1 MPDYHQRTE
10 LPQIL
15 NELPLLTSY
24 HSPHPPQRERPVLEI
39 NRIDSSLAI
48 KTVNIETLEYIESL
62 RLMIFAGKDVQQCD
76 DADGSLPTYH
86 ALEKVD
92 EVADVLWAIG
102 CYQRAFN
109 LSFQLLAAHMLLG
122 AAAYNFVPT
131 ISKMSCSAST
141 TEQLLMLG
149 RTTKH
154 LLDVPLWGTSRMKC
168 ALHVQLANVFRKLEQ
183 PAECAEHCLY
193 ALQMINWSSE
203 YCGYGV
209 RRGLISLIDE
219 CEEMISRYIDIDSA
233 KQTRISKE
241 VLSHLYE
248 AKADS
253 DRALRSLF
261 KWCASL
267 ILDERLCAASAL
279 PAALEGLCTE
289 DADFRTVARQ
299 TSIVVFGHIWE
310 IFLAGSH
317 RPPGMTEREF
327 EHDLLLLRTDVEI
340 NESEI
345 FAVMS
350 LALMNLG
357 TPFFASYRTVG
368 GSYYPTSSWT
378 TQNTHHL
385 VSRIYEAAH
394 ALLSEER
401 PHSDLV
407 QRFFSARATM
417 ILSQV
422 PNQGRT
428 TKYVKSFLEGNLDM
442 PGSLSSFIHQALEND
457 GLPATSN

>member
-1 MPDYHQRTE
+1 
-10 LPQIL
+10 
-15 NELPLLTSY
+15 
-24 HSPHPPQRERPVLEI
+24 VFEI
-39 NRIDSSLAI
+39 NSIESSLAI
-48 KTVNIETLEYIESL
+48 KPVNVETLEYIESL
-62 RLMIFAGKDVQQCD
+62 RLMMFAGKDLKQCD

-92 EVADVLWAIG
+92 EVADALWAIG
-102 CYQRAFN
+102 HYQRAFN

-149 RTTKH
+149 KTIKY
-154 LLDVPLWGTSRMKC
+154 LLHVPMWGTSGMAC
-168 ALHVQLANVFRKLEQ
+168 ALHIQLANVFRKLEQ

-193 ALQMINWSSE
+193 ALQMMDWSSE
-203 YCGYGV
+203 YCGYSVG
-209 RRGLISLIDE
+209 RGLISLIDE
-219 CEEMISRYIDIDSA
+219 CEELISRYVDIDSA
-233 KQTRISKE
+233 KQTSKKE
-241 VLSHLYE
+241 LSHLYE

-267 ILDERLCAASAL
+267 ILNERLCAASAL
-279 PAALEGLCTE
+279 PVALEALCTE

-317 RPPGMTEREF
+317 TPAEMTEREF
-327 EHDLLLLRTDVEI
+327 KHDLLLLRTDIEI

-345 FAVMS
+345 FAVIS
-350 LALMNLG
+350 LVLMNLG
-357 TPFFASYRTVG
+357 SPFFASYCTVG
-368 GSYYPTSSWT
+368 GSYYSASSWT
-378 TQNTHHL
+378 TQKTYHL
-385 VSRIYEAAH
+385 VSRIYEAAL

-401 PHSDLV
+401 PHLDLV

-417 ILSQV
+417 ILTQV
-422 PNQGRT
+422 PIQGRT
-428 TKYVKSFLEGNLDM
+428 TRYVRSFLEGDLGM
-442 PGSLSSFIHQALEND
+442 PGTLCSFIHQALED
-457 GLPATSN
+457 DV